1 MQWNTNDP
9 FELTLG
15 KFREGLTVEQLKQKI
30 KDEAAK
36 KLKAAQPKKV
46 APKVVAA
53 ETPKKASAAT
63 IAAKS
68 QLPYDSS
75 APVRHVPS
83 SHIYAAL
90 FIPSPFYR
98 HWTSL

>member
-1 MQWNTNDP
+1 M
-9 FELTLG
+9 G
-15 KFREGLTVEQLKQKI
+15 REGLTVEQLKQKI

-46 APKVVAA
+46 VPKVAA
-53 ETPKKASAAT
+53 ETTKKASAAT

-75 APVRHVPS
+75 APVRCDTLS
-83 SHIYAAL
+83 FIYA
-90 FIPSPFYR
+90 SC
-98 HWTSL
+98 

>member
-1 MQWNTNDP
+1 MVD
-9 FELTLG
+9 
-15 KFREGLTVEQLKQKI
+15 REGLTVEQLKQKI

-46 APKVVAA
+46 APKVVA
-53 ETPKKASAAT
+53 ETAKKASAST

-75 APVRHVPS
+75 APVRFVWQCSFVWNTDPS
-83 SHIYAAL
+83 L
-90 FIPSPFYR
+90 
-98 HWTSL
+98 

>member
-1 MQWNTNDP
+1 
-9 FELTLG
+9 
-15 KFREGLTVEQLKQKI
+15 LKQKI

-46 APKVVAA
+46 QPKVVA
-53 ETPKKASAAT
+53 ETTKKASAAT

-75 APVRHVPS
+75 APVSFIYRYKFMQNINCYLSCRH
-83 SHIYAAL
+83 
-90 FIPSPFYR
+90 
-98 HWTSL
+98 